1 MNYNDYDSNGNKKRI
16 DFSDALND
24 KQKRARIILLGY
36 FIFIVLIIMVVKLSS
51 NTVVKNDNKEPIVDD
66 NKEKVEVVKDEIDEK
81 FSFIDQNN
89 YNFTFTIDY
98 QNQKFII
105 KGKRYD
111 NKYSFTYSNLVDT
124 IEFLGTDSNI
134 RMKGEDGYTP
144 VIFPYVYVNFFD
156 NNELKN
162 IIRNSTYIEGVYKI
176 TNEKINDIV
185 SLKGNIDNKDEL
197 NSFELILMNNK
208 VVAINIDCSNAISD
222 LQNENLSVKIR
233 LEYENYGL
241 VEDFDVNFD

>member
-16 DFSDALND
+16 DFSDVLND

-36 FIFIVLIIMVVKLSS
+36 FIFIVLIIMVIKLSS

-134 RMKGEDGYTP
+134 RMKGEDGYTS

-162 IIRNSTYIEGVYKI
+162 IIRNSNYIEGVYKI

-222 LQNENLSVKIR
+222 LQNENLSAKIR

-241 VEDFDVNFD
+241 VEDFDINFD